1 MKISILIVVISII
14 TTLIITGCFAQ
25 KEKPKYITENNII
38 YGKIGAKEL
47 GMNMV
52 TLDNEK
58 KNKPAVIIIHG
69 GGWEAGSKEDAMW
82 MAYDMANL
90 GFTAFSISYR
100 LTGDA
105 PYPAQIEDCKTA
117 VRFVRANAEKFNI
130 NPDKIGAYGHSA
142 GGHLASMLG
151 VLPDRKYEGD
161 LGNKTTSSA
170 VQAVINNVG
179 PVDLEYYKEINGTP
193 AIIRENN
200 FPKLFGKN
208 KEGMDY
214 WIKEASPITFV
225 SEKSVPHIVLY
236 GTDDDLVPYKQ
247 GYPFVEKM
255 KQNKI
260 YCEFRV
266 IEDGGHILDT
276 KKINPLIEAFCHKFL
291 LD

>member
-1 MKISILIVVISII
+1 MKILILTVIISTIAI
-14 TTLIITGCFAQ
+14 LIITGCFAQ
-25 KEKPKYITENNII
+25 KEKPKYIRENNIV
-38 YGKIGAKEL
+38 YGKIGTKEL

-52 TLDNEK
+52 TLDDGKN
-58 KNKPAVIIIHG
+58 NKPAMVIIHG
-69 GGWEAGSKEDAMW
+69 GGWESGSKEEAMW

-90 GFTAFSISYR
+90 GFTSFSISYR

-105 PYPAQIEDCKTA
+105 PYPAQIEDCKAA
-117 VRFVRANAEKFNI
+117 VRFIRANAKKFNI
-130 NPDKIGAYGHSA
+130 NPDKIGASGHSA

-151 VLPDRKYEGD
+151 VLPAGKYEGN

-170 VQAVINNVG
+170 IQAVINNVG
-179 PVDLEYYKEINGTP
+179 PADLEYYKEIDGTP

-236 GTDDDLVPYKQ
+236 GSIDDLVPYKQ
-247 GYPFVEKM
+247 GFPFAEKM
-255 KQNKI
+255 KQKKI
-260 YCEFRV
+260 YCEFHV
-266 IEDGGHILDT
+266 IENGSHILDT
-276 KKINPLIEAFCHKFL
+276 KKINPLIEAFCNKFL
-291 LD
+291 LN